1 MRVKD
6 RDGHGMT
13 RVHGVSLHQGRR
25 RPKPCAGAFVPVRC
39 LAARVSGLLRDDVA
53 HPDDAHAMAQILPLL
68 RIRRANKPGSFRS
81 RRDKSVRK
89 DKETE
94 RKTL

>member
-1 MRVKD
+1 
-6 RDGHGMT
+6 MT
-13 RVHGVSLHQGRR
+13 RVHGGSVHRGCQRL
-25 RPKPCAGAFVPVRC
+25 KPCAGAFAPVRC
-39 LAARVSGLLRDDVA
+39 LAARVSGLFRDDVA

-81 RRDKSVRK
+81 RRDKSVPK